1 MQTMIDSNTKR
12 AFKLSDFGRLISLIL
27 LICFAAPLLTSC
39 GGKQIIV
46 NNLEE
51 KDANEIL
58 VFLFTKGIQADK
70 VKAEAAGG
78 GGGQAH
84 VEWNIQ
90 VDSAEA
96 PEAMR
101 LLNQQGLPRRK
112 GQNLLNI
119 FSTSGLVPSDL
130 QEKIKYRAALAEQ
143 LASTLRKYGGIL
155 DADVQV
161 SFPEEDPL
169 NPGKMKGKITA
180 SVWLKHTG
188 ILDDPNSHLVA
199 KIKRFVSSSVTGLDP
214 DDVTV
219 IGEYSRLS
227 EEGIGSSAL
236 TPPEEKDYVNIW
248 SVVLAKES
256 VTRFRTIFFAF
267 TIALLLLLLSF
278 VWTLWKLW
286 PVLRTHGGFK
296 SLFSLHPL
304 VDNSAAASEKE
315 AAGPPEKGKKEES
328 KDQGLVDR
336 DIDET

>member
-1 MQTMIDSNTKR
+1 MNTCVEH
-12 AFKLSDFGRLISLIL
+12 FPSQPSLISRL
-27 LICFAAPLLTSC
+27 LRFISLLLLLCCAVPLLTSC
-39 GGKQIIV
+39 EGKKTIV
-46 NNLEE
+46 NSLDE

-58 VFLFTKGIQADK
+58 VFLFSQGIHAEK
-70 VKAEAAGG
+70 VKAEGG
-78 GGGQAH
+78 GGGGGTAL
-84 VEWNIQ
+84 VEWNIVVSDQ
-90 VDSAEA
+90 DA

-180 SVWLKHTG
+180 SVWVKHSG
-188 ILDDPNSHLVA
+188 ILEDPNAHLA
-199 KIKRFVSSSVTGLDP
+199 SKIKQFVSSSVTGLSP

-219 IGEYSRLS
+219 IGERSRLGDI
-227 EEGIGSSAL
+227 GIGAGAF
-236 TPPEEKDYVNIW
+236 TVPEEKSFVNVW
-248 SVVLAKES
+248 SIVLGTES
-256 VTRFRTIFFAF
+256 VFRFRVIFFSF
-267 TIALLLLLLSF
+267 TIAILLLLLALI
-278 VWTLWKLW
+278 WLLWKTW
-286 PVLRTHGGFK
+286 PTIKAHGGLG
-296 SLFSLHPL
+296 SLLTLHSFGATP
-304 VDNSAAASEKE
+304 VVEKKAESEKPAE
-315 AAGPPEKGKKEES
+315 KKES
-328 KDQGLVDR
+328 KEQGLVDR